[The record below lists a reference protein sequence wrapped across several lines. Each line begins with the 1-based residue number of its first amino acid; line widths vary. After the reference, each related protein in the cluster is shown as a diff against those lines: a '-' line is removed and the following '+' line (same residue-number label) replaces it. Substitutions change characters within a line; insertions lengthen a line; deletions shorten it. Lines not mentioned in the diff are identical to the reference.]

1 MTELLSGADNGPL
14 AGWVIAQTNGLT
26 LIGRVDGDYVRKAIG
41 GLKDNP
47 FVMSPVL
54 HMQPNLVQGQGGGM
68 APIQPCFPVFLCD
81 VRDVTVPSG
90 ALVVEC
96 ESLSKAQRAQL
107 WKFVEQGLAI
117 LEQLRLASSGIV
129 AARTIPKLVTKQ

>member
-1 MTELLSGADNGPL
+1 MTELLNGADNGPL

-26 LIGRVDGDYVRKAIG
+26 LIGKPKSDRCRDSLNG
-41 GLKDNP
+41 GGPGTLG
-47 FVMSPVL
+47 PVL

-81 VRDVTVPSG
+81 VREVTVPSG